1 MRLRDLIFGTVAA
14 VLLAGY
20 AVLGGRLAPFLV
32 PGAAATPAPARPL
45 TAVPAPMVNGT
56 IAFIL
61 RGDVFVLRNGHY
73 TELTNEGRSTQP
85 ALSADGR
92 TLYFSRVEQI
102 DGLRRT
108 DGAVVN
114 AQLGFSNIVRKPSAG
129 GAEEILLKG
138 LVVQAPNRFHVVKWF
153 LSPAVSPDGTRIA
166 AIEGDDDATA
176 DLIVYDT
183 TTKRPPTVLSTGGE
197 WADPSWSPDGT
208 TIVVTSY
215 DRGQPQ
221 LLLKAA
227 DTRPSVPVM
236 GIPAGE
242 PYRASY
248 SPDGKWLVYTLRHDD
263 GRTNDVHAVEISTG
277 KDVALT
283 SDGVS
288 WNGVFSPDGRQIAY
302 LHAEGFTIDLWV
314 RDVGDALSGRSPG
327 QPFKVTHGEGVD
339 GASRPAWGR

>member
-108 DGAVVN
+108 DGSVVN

-153 LSPAVSPDGTRIA
+153 LSPAV
-166 AIEGDDDATA
+166 
-176 DLIVYDT
+176 
-183 TTKRPPTVLSTGGE
+183 
-197 WADPSWSPDGT
+197 SPDGT